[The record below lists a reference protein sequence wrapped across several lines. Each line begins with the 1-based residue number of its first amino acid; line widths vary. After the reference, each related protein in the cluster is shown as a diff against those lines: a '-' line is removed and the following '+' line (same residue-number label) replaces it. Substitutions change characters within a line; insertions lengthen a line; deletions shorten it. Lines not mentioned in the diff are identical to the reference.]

1 MLVLL
6 ISSEGLNLVC
16 HDADVDDDDDDDDDD
31 NVTLLLQLHITEHP
45 PPHRTPAAPKI
56 LPPRTVRIRS
66 GVRVKLLCHR
76 QWSR

>member
-6 ISSEGLNLVC
+6 ISSVC
-16 HDADVDDDDDDDDDD
+16 HDADVDDDAADDDD
-31 NVTLLLQLHITEHP
+31 NVTLLLQLHITEYP

-56 LPPRTVRIRS
+56 LPRRTVRIRS

>member
-6 ISSEGLNLVC
+6 ISSVC
-16 HDADVDDDDDDDDDD
+16 HDADVDDDAADDDD